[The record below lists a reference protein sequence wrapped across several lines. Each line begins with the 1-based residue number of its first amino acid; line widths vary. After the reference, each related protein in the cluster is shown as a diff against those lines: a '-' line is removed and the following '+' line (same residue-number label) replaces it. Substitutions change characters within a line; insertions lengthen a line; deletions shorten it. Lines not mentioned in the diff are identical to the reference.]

1 MAFAK
6 QEAKKK
12 DEQLA
17 QNFTDP
23 DLPEYHGLPDALKC
37 DPNSSPEEWCKTP
50 DMMVRCG
57 VTKESCDTYHFKNR
71 AFPEHVVPVDP
82 TGKGSAT
89 EWPNMGQT
97 KGNVGDKSVADSRNM
112 DELKRDGDYRTDA

>member
-1 MAFAK
+1 MGEKKQATYVMRLLKKKIEKLKKILAFAK

-17 QNFTDP
+17 QNFADP

-71 AFPEHVVPVDP
+71 AFPEHVVPVD
-82 TGKGSAT
+82 
-89 EWPNMGQT
+89 
-97 KGNVGDKSVADSRNM
+97 
-112 DELKRDGDYRTDA
+112 